1 MKITIITGG
10 GGGLGSAFLTAIRNR
25 YPGLDEY
32 WIIDIQKEK
41 LEEASKADR
50 RIRPVVMNLS
60 DPESFGFLNDL
71 LENSTADIRILINN
85 AGVETVA
92 PFEKAPEKSLVN
104 TVRVNSEAVMHID
117 KVCIPFMDHF
127 PENTKCYEVM
137 NTKPREDE

>member
-1 MKITIITGG
+1 MKIAIITGG

-71 LENSTADIRILINN
+71 LENSRKGEMQPASR
-85 AGVETVA
+85 GS
-92 PFEKAPEKSLVN
+92 SL
-104 TVRVNSEAVMHID
+104 
-117 KVCIPFMDHF
+117 
-127 PENTKCYEVM
+127 
-137 NTKPREDE
+137 